1 MPHLS
6 IHPSIRSFIRPS
18 LCLLLCLLVSLLSLE
33 VSASV
38 KEWTAYDRCQLMEDK
53 YYDGDSFGVKP
64 LTGYTYLF
72 RLYGVDCP
80 ETDDRFESRL
90 AEQAKDFE
98 IEQKDIIKWGE
109 EAARFTRDFLRK
121 PFRVYTQKIKA
132 DGASGKSRYYAIIIN
147 EDGERLDEALI
158 EAGLARAHG
167 MGAEWDEPMWE
178 GKVANFPRRMTTRR
192 YLSGLRLL
200 EKRAKRDKVG
210 IWAR

>member
-1 MPHLS
+1 MKSFAGRNISMFRQS
-6 IHPSIRSFIRPS
+6 I
-18 LCLLLCLLVSLLSLE
+18 CLFVSLLSLE

-38 KEWTAYDRCQLMEDK
+38 KEWITYDRCQLVDNE
-53 YYDGDSFGVKP
+53 YYDGDSFAVKP

-90 AEQAKDFE
+90 AEQAKDFD
-98 IEQKDIIKWGE
+98 IEQKEIIKWGE
-109 EAARFTRDFLRK
+109 KAAHFTRDFLRK

-132 DGASGKSRYYAIIIN
+132 DGASGKSRYYAIIVN
-147 EDGERLDEALI
+147 ADGERLDEALV

-178 GKVANFPRRMTTRR
+178 GKSANFARRMTSRR
-192 YLSGLRLL
+192 YLSGLRVL
-200 EKRAKRDKVG
+200 EKRAKREKVG